1 MLPTVNKLLNRYF
14 AIFANRLV
22 FVQLRSHADV
32 LDKYAHISWARRAS
46 SFHGLRSTWREYGC
60 FGSMDKLTRPANEA
74 AVISSNVTLKKKK
87 GLPAEACN
95 PLI

>member
-22 FVQLRSHADV
+22 FVQFRSRADA
-32 LDKYAHISWARRAS
+32 LDKYAHVSWIRRAS
-46 SFHGLRSTWREYGC
+46 SFHGLGSPWREYGC
-60 FGSMDKLTRPANEA
+60 LGSMDKLTRPANKE
-74 AVISSNVTLKKKK
+74 AVISGNVTQKKKK